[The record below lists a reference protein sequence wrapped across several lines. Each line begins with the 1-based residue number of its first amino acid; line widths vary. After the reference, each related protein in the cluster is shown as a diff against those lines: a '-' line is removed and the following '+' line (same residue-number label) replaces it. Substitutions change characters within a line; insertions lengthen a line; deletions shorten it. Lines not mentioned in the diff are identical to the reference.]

1 MISNDAVTTSE
12 RGEPLIS
19 EALCA
24 LSPHSA
30 EIRAAWRKLVTRNHG
45 CDRHAAFLTKLQM
58 APEDCNASTFRMD
71 ACRESF
77 ERQGDDLARNG
88 VPAECAVTAVALYV
102 EACIP
107 YIRSGNVPDER
118 RIKTLLRWASQ
129 CQGFLLAGY
138 AHQAAAVSKA
148 QEEKVA
154 QAERRTHEFSAS
166 LAEAYE
172 KERRRL
178 ARDLHDEIGHD
189 LIVLKLYIEVLM
201 LDLKKGDTD
210 RVGRKLKESISLI
223 KHGLKAVRS
232 LTFDLGPTVWN
243 EQGFVAAMRLYSRQ
257 FARRT
262 GMKVRLDISR
272 LRTDLPQSCETA
284 LYKVLQ
290 GALANVVAHA
300 QAQRVGITIW
310 TTRDSVRMKITD
322 DGKGYNVDSKSQSY
336 GLSAMRERIE
346 LLGGTIH
353 FASTPL
359 KAGLGAHGSTIE
371 LNLPLKDPQARAREL
386 VVDTALLLSFISRQ
400 QGPAIT

>member
-1 MISNDAVTTSE
+1 MHDNGAATSE
-12 RGEPLIS
+12 RGEPSLGETFS
-19 EALCA
+19 G
-24 LSPHSA
+24 LSPHA
-30 EIRAAWRKLVTRNHG
+30 TEIRTAWRKLLARRNG
-45 CDRHAAFLTKLQM
+45 CGKHVAFLSKLQM
-58 APEDCNASTFRMD
+58 ALENCDPSLGQFD
-71 ACRESF
+71 ACRENL
-77 ERQGDDLARNG
+77 ERHGDDLARNG
-88 VPAECAVTAVALYV
+88 VPAECAALALALYV

-107 YIRSGNVPDER
+107 YLVFGDVRNDQ
-118 RIKTLLRWASQ
+118 RIMDLLRWASE
-129 CQGFLLAGY
+129 CQSFLLAGY
-138 AHQAAAVSKA
+138 ARQAAAVSKS
-148 QEEKVA
+148 QEEKIA
-154 QAERRTHEFSAS
+154 QAERRTHEFCAS

-210 RVGRKLKESISLI
+210 RVSRKLKESISLI
-223 KHGLKAVRS
+223 KHALKAVRS

-243 EQGFVAAMRLYSRQ
+243 EQGFIAAIKLYTRQ

-272 LRTDLPQSCETA
+272 LRIDLPQSCETA

-300 QAQRVGITIW
+300 QAQRVGITVF
-310 TTRDSVRMKITD
+310 TTRDSVRMKIVD

-346 LLGGTIH
+346 LLGGTIY
-353 FASTPL
+353 FASTPI
-359 KAGLGAHGSTIE
+359 KAGLAAHGSTIE

>member
-1 MISNDAVTTSE
+1 MPNNAVATIE
-12 RGEPLIS
+12 LAEPSLS
-19 EALCA
+19 EALRA
-24 LSPHSA
+24 LSPHAA
-30 EIRAAWRKLVTRNHG
+30 EIRTTWRKLLTRRHG
-45 CDRHAAFLTKLQM
+45 CGKYAAFLAKLEM
-58 APEDCNASTFRMD
+58 APENCSASLLRPEACN
-71 ACRESF
+71 ESF

-88 VPAECAVTAVALYV
+88 VPAECSALAVALYV

-107 YIRSGNVPDER
+107 YLVSDAVLNDQ
-118 RIKTLLRWASQ
+118 RINALLNWASQ
-129 CQGFLLAGY
+129 CQYFLLAGY
-138 AHQAAAVSKA
+138 ARQASAVSKSH
-148 QEEKVA
+148 EEKVA

-189 LIVLKLYIEVLM
+189 LIVLKLYIEVLT

-210 RVGRKLKESISLI
+210 RVSRKLKESISLI
-223 KHGLKAVRS
+223 KHALKAVRS

-243 EQGFVAAMRLYSRQ
+243 EQGFIAAIKLYTRQ

-300 QAQRVGITIW
+300 QAQRVGITVW
-310 TTRDSVRMKITD
+310 TTRDSVRMKIAD
-322 DGKGYNVDSKSQSY
+322 DGKGYNVDGKAQSY

-353 FASTPL
+353 FASTPI
-359 KAGLGAHGSTIE
+359 KAGLASHGSTIE

>member
-1 MISNDAVTTSE
+1 MISNVLANTEGVEQSL
-12 RGEPLIS
+12 G
-19 EALCA
+19 EALGA
-24 LSPHSA
+24 LSTHAA
-30 EIRAAWRKLVTRNHG
+30 EIRAAWRKLLGRRQG
-45 CDRHAAFLTKLQM
+45 CGKYAAFLAKLQM
-58 APEDCNASTFRMD
+58 APEVCNAPFFQTE
-71 ACRESF
+71 ACRERF

-88 VPAECAVTAVALYV
+88 VPAECAALAVALYV
-102 EACIP
+102 EASIP
-107 YIRSGNVPDER
+107 YLVSSDIRSDQR
-118 RIKTLLRWASQ
+118 LKALLRWASQ
-129 CQGFLLAGY
+129 CQYFLLAGY
-138 AHQAAAVSKA
+138 ARQTSAFAKSM
-148 QEEKVA
+148 EEKVA

-189 LIVLKLYIEVLM
+189 LIVLKLYIEVLT
-201 LDLKKGDTD
+201 LDLKKGETD

-223 KHGLKAVRS
+223 KHALKAVRS

-243 EQGFVAAMRLYSRQ
+243 EQGFIAAIRLYSRQ

-262 GMKVRLDISR
+262 GIKVRLDISR
-272 LRTDLPQSCETA
+272 MRTDLPQSCETA

-300 QAQRVGITIW
+300 KAERVGINIW
-310 TTRDSVRMKITD
+310 TTRDSVRMKIVD

-353 FASTPL
+353 FASTPVRVG
-359 KAGLGAHGSTIE
+359 AGAHGSTIE

-400 QGPAIT
+400 HGPAIT